1 MLLKRISKLN
11 VYSFFSIACIIAFGM
26 IMIISCGGG
35 GDGTAPAPGPPPIT
49 YTGLTTQASIDT
61 GDKAKALAAG
71 AYGAG
76 QAGSAFSAIGAV
88 ATGTDENTISFRTL
102 KVTQTL
108 KDALLQIDLSSVS
121 GGPVIGA
128 TQSESGSI
136 SGPCGGT
143 ASYTIKVD
151 DQTGVFSGSLNFS
164 SYCDGGVTISGTT
177 DFSGTLDLSDPNNPT
192 FETVTLSFTNLT
204 EGSATLS
211 GTIVVD
217 LSSSPIIVT
226 FNARLKDN
234 STGKVYKVENY
245 MMEITLGPDL
255 DFDGDPDYVDVEI
268 SSGKYYDP
276 DYGYVDVLTLAP
288 FRIND
293 GDEYPSSG
301 ILLVTGEIGIGGNN
315 TEAQLEALDA
325 DTCQITADTDGDLVY
340 DYDSGVIN
348 WTDL

>member
-1 MLLKRISKLN
+1 
-11 VYSFFSIACIIAFGM
+11 
-26 IMIISCGGG
+26 
-35 GDGTAPAPGPPPIT
+35 
-49 YTGLTTQASIDT
+49 
-61 GDKAKALAAG
+61 
-71 AYGAG
+71 
-76 QAGSAFSAIGAV
+76 
-88 ATGTDENTISFRTL
+88 
-102 KVTQTL
+102 
-108 KDALLQIDLSSVS
+108 
-121 GGPVIGA
+121 
-128 TQSESGSI
+128 
-136 SGPCGGT
+136 
-143 ASYTIKVD
+143 
-151 DQTGVFSGSLNFS
+151 
-164 SYCDGGVTISGTT
+164 
-177 DFSGTLDLSDPNNPT
+177 
-192 FETVTLSFTNLT
+192 
-204 EGSATLS
+204 
-211 GTIVVD
+211 
-217 LSSSPIIVT
+217 VT